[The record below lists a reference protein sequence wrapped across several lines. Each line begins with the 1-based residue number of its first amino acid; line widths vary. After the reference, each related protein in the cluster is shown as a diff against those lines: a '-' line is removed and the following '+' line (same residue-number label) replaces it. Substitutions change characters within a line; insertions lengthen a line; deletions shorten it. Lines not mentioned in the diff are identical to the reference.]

1 MTEGRCGKME
11 AAVPDVA
18 EGPNTETQEWNH
30 PTTRC
35 ALDTMVEAMQLTEPV
50 VGSQENTSPLVQ
62 LEEQRV
68 NDATD
73 MDGVEVRV
81 GDVAAGRQVTITQTS
96 YGQTQRPA
104 EEEGLRKGGGVCES
118 GGEGME
124 SEYPPPE
131 EAMLTTA
138 TPSSPKPT
146 KKLRVDR
153 EESPPSRRR
162 SRTKTRTTIA
172 STQ

>member
-1 MTEGRCGKME
+1 MEGSDRGMDVGKVT

-18 EGPNTETQEWNH
+18 EGLNTETQEWNH
-30 PTTRC
+30 PTRR
-35 ALDTMVEAMQLTEPV
+35 AVDPNFKAMQLTEPV
-50 VGSQENTSPLVQ
+50 VGSWENMVPFVQ
-62 LEEQRV
+62 IEEQRV

-81 GDVAAGRQVTITQTS
+81 GDVAAGSQLMNTQT
-96 YGQTQRPA
+96 
-104 EEEGLRKGGGVCES
+104 EEGMRNGGVVYES
-118 GGEGME
+118 WGEGME
-124 SEYPPPE
+124 SENPPPE
-131 EAMLTTA
+131 EPMLTTA
-138 TPSSPKPT
+138 IPSSPKPT

-162 SRTKTRTTIA
+162 SRTKTRTTVA